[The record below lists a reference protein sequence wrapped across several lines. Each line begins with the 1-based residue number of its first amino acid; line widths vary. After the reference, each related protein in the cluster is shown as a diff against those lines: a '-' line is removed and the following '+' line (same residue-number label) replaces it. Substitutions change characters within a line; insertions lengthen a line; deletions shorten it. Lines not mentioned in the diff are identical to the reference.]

1 MEARQVQDI
10 IRSFFGKHFS
20 KETQLRFRYWF
31 CSADARDE
39 KEVAVREIWE
49 QTSALITERTWEEL
63 SDMQE
68 RIAREQFKA
77 VHRPLFSRW
86 GKYAAAVAL
95 IVATSVVT
103 LLVSRLSVQV
113 ASPKLVEFYVP
124 YGDCRQVTLADG
136 STVWVNAGSLLIYPS
151 EFTADSRTVYLSGEA
166 RFQVAKNLD
175 RPFIVGTNRLDIQ
188 ALGTV
193 FSNVNAENK
202 SVETVLVRGSV
213 SLHTL
218 NGKKILEMNPGERVA
233 YSWDENTCFTD
244 HVDVNVCAT
253 WRFNQLVFE
262 NTTLRE
268 IANQLSIKYNVNV
281 NIESSRL
288 AQRRFRCVVNEDERL
303 PDVLE
308 QLCYLAPITYRI
320 ESSEIYISEKQTKK

>member
-1 MEARQVQDI
+1 METRQVKDI

-86 GKYAAAVAL
+86 GKFAAAVAL

-103 LLVSRLSVQV
+103 LLVSRPSVQV
-113 ASPKLVEFYVP
+113 VSPKLVEFYVP

-193 FSNVNAENK
+193 FSVRAYPNSQTTSTTLEEGCIQVEVK
-202 SVETVLVRGSV
+202 SDHRQSSILKPSEQLVY
-213 SLHTL
+213 HHCTH
-218 NGKKILEMNPGERVA
+218 KIQIN
-233 YSWDENTCFTD
+233 
-244 HVDVNVCAT
+244 HVDAKQMSAWKDGYLIFENAS
-253 WRFNQLVFE
+253 FEQLVTALE
-262 NTTLRE
+262 R
-268 IANQLSIKYNVNV
+268 KYNVTINYDANKYNGRSYYV
-281 NIESSRL
+281 KFNPNESVEDALIVLSRL
-288 AQRRFRCVVNEDERL
+288 IDGFK
-303 PDVLE
+303 
-308 QLCYLAPITYRI
+308 YTM
-320 ESSEIYISEKQTKK
+320 SSQTIIIN